1 MSAPALTVGRLTAT
15 VRLDGP
21 DDGTGRRVDA
31 LLREVAGTR
40 LLRAW
45 SAVDLPPGH
54 WCLRRLRLDL
64 EMEPGRGDL
73 VLSERWARALV
84 AGIGVAVRQ
93 GSAEVVH
100 YRRRLDALADAVAQ
114 LAAGRSDRAWAWAQ
128 VGVLAPGGPDPV
140 AAPGAAALAA
150 LLGSPEQIVPA
161 LVTVARRCGM
171 AALDRAVGA
180 DGWRQL
186 AWRVWET
193 AGGRSAGPGDAAFK
207 GPSSDRQPAAGP
219 LAASE
224 LAAAI
229 GRSRLVP
236 TGPVLD
242 AWAVLVAMEL
252 DPVLPRRTLA
262 AGQLGRVRAALTAAS
277 PGPRPTAE
285 PRRPAAGSDPA
296 GSDPAGTH
304 PAGTHPAGTHPAGT
318 HPAGT
323 HPAGTHPAGT
333 HPAGRRVPRWGS
345 VADDGI
351 AGPGLSTTPGAT
363 PSNGATSSKG
373 GATAPAPGQ
382 APSPDPSALA
392 ATGEPVAAAPTDRLH
407 GWGSDEATP
416 PGQPT
421 DCAGLPFL
429 LATAAAAGLP
439 DRLLDDPALGAR
451 PLAWCVHAVG
461 RAISGAP
468 GDDPGLLALAGLHGA
483 RAAAVAA
490 APTPDDAEQAAL
502 DQLARDWVAV
512 TAARLLG
519 ASTDPAAAGTW
530 TGLGPGEVVVRLV
543 RRAGV
548 VVAEPGWIEVHLPL
562 AGVDLAVRRAGLDAD
577 PGWVDWLGT
586 VVRFVYA

>member
-15 VRLDGP
+15 VRLDGS

-40 LLRAW
+40 LPRAW

-54 WCLRRLRLDL
+54 WCLRRLSLDL
-64 EMEPGRGDL
+64 EMEPGRGDP

-114 LAAGRSDRAWAWAQ
+114 LAVGRSDRAWAWAQ

-140 AAPGAAALAA
+140 AAPGKAALAA
-150 LLGSPEQIVPA
+150 LLGSPEQIVPT
-161 LVTVARRCGM
+161 LVTAARRCGM

-186 AWRVWET
+186 ARRVWET
-193 AGGRSAGPGDAAFK
+193 AGGPPAGPEDAAFK
-207 GPSSDRQPAAGP
+207 GPTSDRRPADGP
-219 LAASE
+219 PPGLLAASE

-236 TGPVLD
+236 AGPVLD

-262 AGQLGRVRAALTAAS
+262 AGQLGRVRAALAAAS
-277 PGPRPTAE
+277 PGPRPTAG
-285 PRRPAAGSDPA
+285 PRRPPA
-296 GSDPAGTH
+296 GTNPAGTH
-304 PAGTHPAGTHPAGT
+304 PAGTHPADADPAGT
-318 HPAGT
+318 DPAGT
-323 HPAGTHPAGT
+323 DPAGTDPAGT
-333 HPAGRRVPRWGS
+333 DPAGRRVPRWGS
-345 VADDGI
+345 VADDGT
-351 AGPGLSTTPGAT
+351 AGPGLSTTPGASPSSGAT
-363 PSNGATSSKG
+363 PSPG
-373 GATAPAPGQ
+373 GAGAMAPGQ
-382 APSPDPSALA
+382 APSPDPSAPG
-392 ATGEPVAAAPTDRLH
+392 ATGEPVAATAADRLS
-407 GWGSDEATP
+407 GWGPDEATH

-421 DCAGLPFL
+421 DWAGLPFL

-439 DRLLDDPALGAR
+439 DRLLDDPTLGTR

-490 APTPDDAEQAAL
+490 APPAGDAERATL

-512 TAARLLG
+512 TAARLLA
-519 ASTDPAAAGTW
+519 ASTDPAADGPW
-530 TGLGPGEVVVRLV
+530 TGMGPGEVVLRLV
-543 RRAGV
+543 RRAGL
-548 VVAEPGWIEVHLPL
+548 VVAEPGWIEVHLAL